1 MGYTI
6 PTSGVMCCYYLTRAT
21 ANVELVLPCNPP
33 RVAGWD
39 MGNWRSTRIQHQKWQ
54 SVKRPKCGRFY
65 LLFRFFFCFLLS
77 PLVSDCQSVYS
88 TRLVL
93 AEISHGLCT
102 TQPVRS
108 KRHSNEDADGCG
120 KHFDDCFFNQFYV
133 CWFQIIE

>member
-1 MGYTI
+1 MQSSSSSWVGYGKLAVNAHSAPKMAIGET
-6 PTSGVMCCYYLTRAT
+6 TQM
-21 ANVELVLPCNPP
+21 
-33 RVAGWD
+33 
-39 MGNWRSTRIQHQKWQ
+39 WQ
-54 SVKRPKCGRFY
+54 I
-65 LLFRFFFCFLLS
+65 LFVVSFFFCFLLS

-93 AEISHGLCT
+93 AKISHGLCT